1 MSYAVLAFAAACVSD
16 DAERSCGEL
25 TLISSSLLPLHVR
38 SGTVTNPPLCV
49 ALKEGNV
56 VAVHML
62 IEAGAD
68 LNAPYT

>member
-1 MSYAVLAFAAACVSD
+1 MSRCLHLLRLVMMQY
-16 DAERSCGEL
+16 EL